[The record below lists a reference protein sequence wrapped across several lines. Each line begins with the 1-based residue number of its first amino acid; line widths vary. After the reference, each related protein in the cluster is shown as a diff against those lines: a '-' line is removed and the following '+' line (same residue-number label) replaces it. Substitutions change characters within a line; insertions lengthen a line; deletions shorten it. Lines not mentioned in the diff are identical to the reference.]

1 MAERKRRTFT
11 TAEKLEKVE
20 AQISE
25 VEETLKQL
33 KAQKKELL
41 EKKKQ
46 EDIEA
51 IYEIISAS
59 GKSLEEVKK
68 LLSRD

>member
-46 EDIEA
+46 LIHFHIPVKIA
-51 IYEIISAS
+51 IHV
-59 GKSLEEVKK
+59 LN
-68 LLSRD
+68 